1 MTLGEKIKKYR
12 VNKGL
17 TQKALGERALGQK
30 GDKALRI
37 YKYEND
43 VIVPKPD
50 VRRSIADALD
60 VDVEALSDIAITSNE
75 DIMYILFEL
84 EETKGLRIHKENG
97 HIVLDFDDQE
107 LKNNEQ
113 LFTYLSLWAD
123 ESSRN
128 KTTVADKN
136 AYEHWK
142 GRFVTNA
149 NDFSYK
155 ENEINA
161 YYSSIMERINCS
173 SEHMKSTS
181 DIVVLLRNIIEAGRY
196 VDVDSDKYG
205 IYITFKIDEM
215 IETVSESI
223 SLLYGKMLS
232 EMQYFVELGAPCRSE
247 ILFRQGVYYVTYI
260 IPIPSFSGIKNRIDK
275 FQDYYQN
282 EKTETERDQ
291 FERVFKHD
299 LEYSNNVIADE
310 IAFYYPK

>member
-1 MTLGEKIKKYR
+1 MTLGKKIKKYR

-43 VIVPKPD
+43 VIVPKPE

-84 EETKGLRIHKENG
+84 EETKGLRIHKDNG
-97 HIVLDFDDQE
+97 HIILDFDDQE

-113 LFTYLSLWAD
+113 LFAYLSLWAD

-128 KTTVADKN
+128 KTTDADKN

-149 NDFSYK
+149 HDFNGKDYLQKLILVKANGHCELCNGKAPFMDKNGEPYLVIYQIDPNYK
-155 ENEINA
+155 EREPEKNLLA
-161 YYSSIMERINCS
+161 LCPNCHAKMMMNP
-173 SEHMKSTS
+173 SE
-181 DIVVLLRNIIEAGRY
+181 N
-196 VDVDSDKYG
+196 
-205 IYITFKIDEM
+205 
-215 IETVSESI
+215 
-223 SLLYGKMLS
+223 
-232 EMQYFVELGAPCRSE
+232 
-247 ILFRQGVYYVTYI
+247 
-260 IPIPSFSGIKNRIDK
+260 
-275 FQDYYQN
+275 
-282 EKTETERDQ
+282 
-291 FERVFKHD
+291 D
-299 LEYSNNVIADE
+299 LEKIKEIADNHT
-310 IAFYYPK
+310 I